1 MIRNHNI
8 LDTQGKPCVAAYH
21 HHQVSIIRKRVLF
34 KTSKIVSALCDNVI
48 YGLNKETILLGHGSR
63 GHS

>member
-8 LDTQGKPCVAAYH
+8 LDTQGKACVAAFHY
-21 HHQVSIIRKRVLF
+21 QVSSIRKRVLF
-34 KTSKIVSALCDNVI
+34 KTSKIVSASYDNVI
-48 YGLNKETILLGHGSR
+48 YGLNKETILLGHSSR